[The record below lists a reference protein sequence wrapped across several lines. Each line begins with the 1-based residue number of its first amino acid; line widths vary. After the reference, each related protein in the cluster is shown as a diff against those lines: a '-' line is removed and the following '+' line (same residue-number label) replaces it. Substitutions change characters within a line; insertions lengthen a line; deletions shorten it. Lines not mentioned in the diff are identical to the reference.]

1 MSERRALLLTDVV
14 DSTATSEALGDAA
27 TTALWSAH
35 DRIARDLLP
44 LWRGREIDKTDG
56 MLLLFDDA
64 ADAVGYARA
73 YNQAILKL
81 AVPLTSRASLHVAEV
96 TLRAN
101 SAADV
106 VLGAKP
112 LEVDGIAKPTAAR
125 VMTLA
130 RGGQI
135 LLTAEAREA
144 LGETALQVQSHGH
157 WAIKGVAEPIEL
169 FEAGETGVTLKAPAD
184 GDKAYRVTRVGER
197 WVPVNELPNNLPQ
210 LMTSFHGRE
219 RELHDV
225 KGLLSDV
232 RLVTL
237 LGMGGLGKTR
247 LSLQVAAELTPQF
260 PDGVWFIDLA
270 PIHDPD
276 LVASE
281 AAQVLDVME
290 ERGRPLIQTLCN
302 HLKTRRVLLIFDN
315 CEHLTK
321 AAAELAN
328 AVLRA
333 APKVCI
339 LASSRE
345 TLRVPGEQTYPV
357 HPLPV
362 PARDANIK
370 ALLRSP
376 AVRLF
381 VDRAKQHR
389 PSFTLTSRE
398 APAIAEMV
406 VRLEGIPLALELAAA
421 RMKSMSVSDINMRL
435 KDRFKLLT
443 GGGTVVLERQQTLR
457 ALVDW
462 SYVLLSVFEQKAL
475 ARLSVFM
482 GGFDLAAAEE
492 ICGADPISSFD
503 VVDLLQSLAEK
514 SLVMLDQRDANTRY
528 ELLETI
534 RDYAHEK
541 LGQDGELAATAVLH
555 CNHYFALAKAARVG
569 LKGAEQARWLW
580 RLETELDNFR
590 AAIALA
596 LSGGID
602 SVIAVKIAVATQTF
616 WILRGY
622 ATEGRKLVAQALAL
636 PAVCESPVARGH
648 ALYVG
653 AAFAVSQSDYGEAR
667 QMLENCLAL
676 RRGLGNPFDIAATL
690 STLSMAL
697 LPLADADGART
708 AEQEALQ
715 IFRKI
720 GNREGEG
727 IGLLHLGQIELDS
740 GNGEAALKYL
750 NDCLALARAI
760 KQQELE
766 GDCELQLG
774 GIALDADDR
783 SDAVS
788 HLKRSLTI
796 CRDAGDKR
804 GVARAQ
810 WWLGK
815 AELLEGAIDGARRSL
830 AAALQAFRAFEM
842 REDLVSALGDWSALA
857 AAEGRIPLAV
867 RLSAAVDAASER
879 LALWRP
885 PRSAHRWVAHVDSL
899 RAAMP
904 PDEFDAAR
912 AEGQRWDIDEA
923 LRRAQSK
930 PAANAGMLTGHSA
943 VDPDRQHVV

>member
-1 MSERRALLLTDVV
+1 
-14 DSTATSEALGDAA
+14 
-27 TTALWSAH
+27 
-35 DRIARDLLP
+35 
-44 LWRGREIDKTDG
+44 
-56 MLLLFDDA
+56 
-64 ADAVGYARA
+64 
-73 YNQAILKL
+73 
-81 AVPLTSRASLHVAEV
+81 
-96 TLRAN
+96 
-101 SAADV
+101 
-106 VLGAKP
+106 
-112 LEVDGIAKPTAAR
+112 
-125 VMTLA
+125 
-130 RGGQI
+130 
-135 LLTAEAREA
+135 
-144 LGETALQVQSHGH
+144 
-157 WAIKGVAEPIEL
+157 
-169 FEAGETGVTLKAPAD
+169 
-184 GDKAYRVTRVGER
+184 
-197 WVPVNELPNNLPQ
+197 
-210 LMTSFHGRE
+210 
-219 RELHDV
+219 
-225 KGLLSDV
+225 
-232 RLVTL
+232 
-237 LGMGGLGKTR
+237 
-247 LSLQVAAELTPQF
+247 
-260 PDGVWFIDLA
+260 
-270 PIHDPD
+270 
-276 LVASE
+276 
-281 AAQVLDVME
+281 
-290 ERGRPLIQTLCN
+290 
-302 HLKTRRVLLIFDN
+302 
-315 CEHLTK
+315 
-321 AAAELAN
+321 
-328 AVLRA
+328 
-333 APKVCI
+333 
-339 LASSRE
+339 
-345 TLRVPGEQTYPV
+345 
-357 HPLPV
+357 
-362 PARDANIK
+362 
-370 ALLRSP
+370 
-376 AVRLF
+376 
-381 VDRAKQHR
+381 
-389 PSFTLTSRE
+389 
-398 APAIAEMV
+398 
-406 VRLEGIPLALELAAA
+406 
-421 RMKSMSVSDINMRL
+421 
-435 KDRFKLLT
+435 
-443 GGGTVVLERQQTLR
+443 
-457 ALVDW
+457 
-462 SYVLLSVFEQKAL
+462 
-475 ARLSVFM
+475 
-482 GGFDLAAAEE
+482 
-492 ICGADPISSFD
+492 
-503 VVDLLQSLAEK
+503 
-514 SLVMLDQRDANTRY
+514 MLDQRDANTRY
-528 ELLETI
+528 QLLETI

-815 AELLEGAIDGARRSL
+815 AELREGAIDGARRSL